1 MDRIV
6 TRISVVLVT
15 AYFLVSYIMAQM
27 GTDILTNAYMI
38 LFEMCVVAYTFCSG
52 KFHCIFM
59 RWTALSLLLVDV
71 LNHTDYYFNYV
82 PVSAYN
88 ILPIGIIALGIAT
101 SLTLAI
107 RHFIQVTRLRNGRRK
122 TLANKANG
130 ISPIGQDEGTGNSG
144 L

>member
-1 MDRIV
+1 MDRII

-15 AYFLVSYIMAQM
+15 AYFLVSYIMAQT
-27 GTDILTNAYMI
+27 GTDILTNAYVI

-59 RWTALSLLLVDV
+59 RWTALSLLLVDI
-71 LNHTDYYFNYV
+71 LNHTDYYFDYI
-82 PVSAYN
+82 PVSVHN
-88 ILPIGIIALGIAT
+88 LIPIGIIALGIAT
-101 SLTLAI
+101 PLTLAI

-130 ISPIGQDEGTGNSG
+130 ISGVR
-144 L
+144 

>member
-1 MDRIV
+1 MDRVI
-6 TRISVVLVT
+6 TRITIVVVT
-15 AYFLVSYIMAQM
+15 AYFLTSYIMAQL
-27 GTDILTNAYMI
+27 GTDILTNAYVT

-59 RWTALSLLLVDV
+59 RWTALSLFLVDI
-71 LNHTDYYFNYV
+71 LNHTDYYFNYIPIIV
-82 PVSAYN
+82 YN

-107 RHFIQVTRLRNGRRK
+107 RHFIQVTRLRNERRK

-130 ISPIGQDEGTGNSG
+130 ISGVR
-144 L
+144 

>member
-1 MDRIV
+1 MDRIIA
-6 TRISVVLVT
+6 RIAVVLVT
-15 AYFLVSYIMAQM
+15 VYFLMSYIMAQM
-27 GTDILTNAYMI
+27 GTDILTNAYVV

-59 RWTALSLLLVDV
+59 RWTALSLLLVDI
-71 LNHTDYYFNYV
+71 LNHTDYYFDYI
-82 PVSAYN
+82 PVSVYN

-101 SLTLAI
+101 SITLAI

-122 TLANKANG
+122 TIANKENG
-130 ISPIGQDEGTGNSG
+130 ISPIGQVEGASNSG